1 MGGSCQK
8 LFKFCLL
15 AAAAGFFLMAGG
27 ASAGGCARG
36 RMPQGTSIGGV
47 DVSGLRPGEACAA
60 VSEALRQELEGYA
73 LTVRAGGRAYVFRPP
88 EIGWKADIAGAAARA
103 LREGGAQP
111 LEKERALVREDA
123 VLARICADAYRTG
136 SPARALFDADAEE
149 PFTFVRERAGRYID
163 GAALQSA
170 VRAALAQ
177 GGREVRV
184 RAVRVAPGCTL
195 AEARASAALLSS
207 FTTYYAESNAG
218 RAHNVALAAS
228 RLNGRTIAPGEVLSF
243 NACAG
248 ARTKRNGYRAAPV
261 ILEGEYVTGVGGGVC
276 QVSTTLYNAA
286 LLAGLT
292 VAEYHPHSLA
302 VGYVPPS
309 RDAMVSGSSCDLKV
323 KNATAR
329 PVRIV
334 ARAAEGALTVRVY
347 GQRSPVTYSIES
359 EVLERIPPPAPQVGA
374 DAAPPRAAKEGVR
387 SVAYLVRR
395 EPGRPDVRTRLRRDS
410 YAPVRGVLPPPPHPP
425 PPSSR
430 PPPLPRPSPP
440 SPRPRRMIPP
450 FAPRPPHDLVRYRLF
465 SCPAPPLAAGRGT
478 SARAPEPGARARLN
492 AGKGGKGAEKAARR
506 AAKGGKGL
514 TGGKKSGT
522 IVRKVCR
529 RSAQREERSLG

>member
-60 VSEALRQELEGYA
+60 VSESLRQELEGYA

-103 LREGGAQP
+103 LCEGGAQP

-177 GGREVRV
+177 GRREVRV

-248 ARTKRNGYRAAPV
+248 ARTERNGYRAAPV

-410 YAPVRGVLPPPPHPP
+410 YAPVRGVLPPASASASAFVPPA
-425 PPSSR
+425 SASASVSAFA
-430 PPPLPRPSPP
+430 PSPP
-440 SPRPRRMIPP
+440 YDPALR
-450 FAPRPPHDLVRYRLF
+450 
-465 SCPAPPLAAGRGT
+465 PAPAA
-478 SARAPEPGARARLN
+478 
-492 AGKGGKGAEKAARR
+492 
-506 AAKGGKGL
+506 
-514 TGGKKSGT
+514 
-522 IVRKVCR
+522 
-529 RSAQREERSLG
+529 